1 MGNSPKGYINISPES
16 KIGRE
21 HTALVRVNSNKDE
34 IVVEFQAKVI
44 IELSAYEKLV
54 KDDFGSFYMS
64 NKPSN
69 DENEE

>member
-1 MGNSPKGYINISPES
+1 MGNLPKGHISIYPES
-16 KIGRE
+16 KAGRE
-21 HTALVRVNSNKDE
+21 HTALVRINSNKDE

-44 IELSAYEKLV
+44 VELSAYEKLV
-54 KDDFGSFYMS
+54 KNDFGVFYMS

>member
-1 MGNSPKGYINISPES
+1 MGNFPKGHISISPES

-21 HTALVRVNSNKDE
+21 HTALVRINSNKDE

-54 KDDFGSFYMS
+54 KDDFGIFYMS

-69 DENEE
+69 DDNEE

>member
-1 MGNSPKGYINISPES
+1 MGNFPKGHISISPES

-21 HTALVRVNSNKDE
+21 HTALVKINSNKDE

-44 IELSAYEKLV
+44 VELSAYEKLV

-69 DENEE
+69 DDNEE